1 MTMIS
6 QLDLAL
12 GVQPLPSQVLSVQW
26 IGREKYRKAWK
37 QIGTDKRRKRSVT
50 ADECVRFWEGVE
62 GILVDY
68 LLFYCK
74 KEMRSLAKNSWG
86 GQPAKDQ
93 QMVTTGKDEGGGLPE
108 GFCLRAGGSEA
119 EQLCLSVPL
128 LLMLLSSSVPN
139 NWLLPFK

>member
-1 MTMIS
+1 MKNIGKHKS
-6 QLDLAL
+6 RL
-12 GVQPLPSQVLSVQW
+12 GP
-26 IGREKYRKAWK
+26 
-37 QIGTDKRRKRSVT
+37 DRRKRSVT
-50 ADECVRFWEGVE
+50 VDECVRFWEGVE
-62 GILVDY
+62 GILADD

-93 QMVTTGKDEGGGLPE
+93 QMVTTGKDEGGRLPE
-108 GFCLRAGGSEA
+108 GFCLRARGSEA
-119 EQLCLSVPL
+119 EQPCLSVPL